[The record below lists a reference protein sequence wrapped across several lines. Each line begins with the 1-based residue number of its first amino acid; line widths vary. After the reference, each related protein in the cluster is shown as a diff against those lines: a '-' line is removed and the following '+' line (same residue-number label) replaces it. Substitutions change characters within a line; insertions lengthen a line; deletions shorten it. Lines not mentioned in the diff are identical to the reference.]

1 MAELSHIAMRVP
13 ELSSVELRNSFIH
26 FRTAEVMCL
35 MNTVLDSMDLDQW
48 FSIRSSYMVS
58 GDHLG
63 CHTWGEVLLLKLNI
77 PPFTE

>member
-1 MAELSHIAMRVP
+1 
-13 ELSSVELRNSFIH
+13 
-26 FRTAEVMCL
+26 MCL
-35 MNTVLDSMDLDQW
+35 MNTVLDSMGLDQW